1 MNHFSS
7 LKSLLEN
14 NFECY
19 FFESIDSTNS
29 YLASTKYSTK
39 PQICIIREQT
49 KGKAQHG
56 RNWVSQKD
64 GSIIFSMRK
73 SFNEGMNLNG
83 LSLIAGMAIIKSIEA
98 ECHLSGLKIKWP
110 NDIYYGDKK
119 LAGILMENTH
129 YKSNQLVLVGVGIN
143 YQLVDTNE
151 IDEPWVDLSRILNT
165 LPNFQQLTAK
175 IINNILFFLEDFQIN
190 GLSNLLSEWH
200 HYDMLKGVRI
210 KFRESNIELQGQID
224 GITHQGALKVL
235 TKDGVKELYSS
246 MHIEYI

>member
-1 MNHFSS
+1 MSHFSS

-29 YLASTKYSTK
+29 YLARTKYSAK
-39 PQICIIREQT
+39 PQICITREQT
-49 KGKAQHG
+49 KGKGQHG

-98 ECHLSGLKIKWP
+98 ECQLSGLKIKWP

-224 GITHQGALKVL
+224 GITNQGALKVV

>member
-1 MNHFSS
+1 MSHFSS
-7 LKSLLEN
+7 LKRLLEDD
-14 NFECY
+14 FECY

-39 PQICIIREQT
+39 PQICITREQT
-49 KGKAQHG
+49 KGKGQHG

-98 ECHLSGLKIKWP
+98 ECQLSGLKIKWP

-151 IDEPWVDLSRILNT
+151 IDEPWVDLSRILNK

>member
-1 MNHFSS
+1 MSHFSS
-7 LKSLLEN
+7 LKNLLEN

-29 YLASTKYSTK
+29 YLASTKYSAK
-39 PQICIIREQT
+39 PQICITREQT
-49 KGKAQHG
+49 KGKGQHG
-56 RNWVSQKD
+56 RNWASQKD

-98 ECHLSGLKIKWP
+98 ECQLSGLKIKWP

-151 IDEPWVDLSRILNT
+151 IDEPWVDLSRILNK

>member
-1 MNHFSS
+1 MSHFSS
-7 LKSLLEN
+7 LKSLLEDD
-14 NFECY
+14 FECY

-39 PQICIIREQT
+39 PQICITREQT
-49 KGKAQHG
+49 KGKGQHG

-98 ECHLSGLKIKWP
+98 ECQLSGLKIKWP

-246 MHIEYI
+246 IHIEYI

>member
-14 NFECY
+14 NFQCY

-39 PQICIIREQT
+39 PQICITREQT
-49 KGKAQHG
+49 QGKGQHG

-98 ECHLSGLKIKWP
+98 ECQLSGLKIKWP

-129 YKSNQLVLVGVGIN
+129 YKSNQLVLIGVGIN

>member
-1 MNHFSS
+1 MSHFSS
-7 LKSLLEN
+7 LKSLLED
-14 NFECY
+14 NFDCY
-19 FFESIDSTNS
+19 FFDSIDSTNS
-29 YLASTKYSTK
+29 YLARTKYSTK
-39 PQICIIREQT
+39 PQICITREQT
-49 KGKAQHG
+49 KGKGQHG

-98 ECHLSGLKIKWP
+98 ECQLSGLKIKWP

>member
-1 MNHFSS
+1 MSHFSS
-7 LKSLLEN
+7 LKNLLEN

-29 YLASTKYSTK
+29 YLASTKYSIK
-39 PQICIIREQT
+39 PQICISREQT
-49 KGKAQHG
+49 KGKGQHG

-98 ECHLSGLKIKWP
+98 ECQLSGLKIKWP

-151 IDEPWVDLSRILNT
+151 IDEPWVDLSRILNK

>member
-1 MNHFSS
+1 MSHFSS
-7 LKSLLEN
+7 LKNLLEN

-39 PQICIIREQT
+39 PQICITREQT
-49 KGKAQHG
+49 KGKGQHG

-64 GSIIFSMRK
+64 RSIIFSMRK

-98 ECHLSGLKIKWP
+98 ECQLSGLKIKWP

-151 IDEPWVDLSRILNT
+151 IDALWVDLSRILNK

>member
-14 NFECY
+14 NFQCY

-39 PQICIIREQT
+39 PQICITREQT
-49 KGKAQHG
+49 KGKGQHG

-98 ECHLSGLKIKWP
+98 ECQLSGLKIKWP

-175 IINNILFFLEDFQIN
+175 IITNILFFLEDFQIN

>member
-1 MNHFSS
+1 MSHFSS
-7 LKSLLEN
+7 LKSLLEDD
-14 NFECY
+14 FECY

-39 PQICIIREQT
+39 PQICITREQT
-49 KGKAQHG
+49 KGKGQHG

-73 SFNEGMNLNG
+73 SFNEGMNPNG

-98 ECHLSGLKIKWP
+98 ECQLSGLKIKWP

-129 YKSNQLVLVGVGIN
+129 YKSNQLVLIGVGIN

-151 IDEPWVDLSRILNT
+151 IDEPWVDLSRILNK
-165 LPNFQQLTAK
+165 LPNFQQLTASV
-175 IINNILFFLEDFQIN
+175 INNTLICLEDFQIN

>member
-1 MNHFSS
+1 MSHFSS

-29 YLASTKYSTK
+29 FLASTKYSTK
-39 PQICIIREQT
+39 PQICITREQT
-49 KGKAQHG
+49 KGKGQHG

-73 SFNEGMNLNG
+73 SFHEGMNLNG

-98 ECHLSGLKIKWP
+98 ECQLSGLKIKWP

-129 YKSNQLVLVGVGIN
+129 YKSKQLVLIGVGIN

-151 IDEPWVDLSRILNT
+151 IDALWVDLSRILNK
-165 LPNFQQLTAK
+165 LPNFQQLIANV
-175 IINNILFFLEDFQIN
+175 INNILIFLEDFQIN
-190 GLSNLLSEWH
+190 GLSSLLSEWD
-200 HYDMLKGVRI
+200 HYDMLKGARI

-224 GITHQGALKVL
+224 GITNQGALKVV
-235 TKDGVKELYSS
+235 TKDGIKELYSS

>member
-1 MNHFSS
+1 MSHFSS

-29 YLASTKYSTK
+29 YLSSTKYSTK
-39 PQICIIREQT
+39 PQICITREQT
-49 KGKAQHG
+49 KGKGQHG

-98 ECHLSGLKIKWP
+98 ECQLSGLKIKWP

-151 IDEPWVDLSRILNT
+151 IDEPWADLSRILNK

>member
-14 NFECY
+14 NFQCY

-39 PQICIIREQT
+39 PQICITREQT
-49 KGKAQHG
+49 KGKGQHG

-98 ECHLSGLKIKWP
+98 ECQLSGLKIKWP

-151 IDEPWVDLSRILNT
+151 IDEPWVDLSRILNK

-235 TKDGVKELYSS
+235 TKDGVKKLYSS

>member
-1 MNHFSS
+1 MSHFSS
-7 LKSLLEN
+7 LKNLLEN

-39 PQICIIREQT
+39 PQICITREQT
-49 KGKAQHG
+49 KGKGQHG

-73 SFNEGMNLNG
+73 SFNEGTNLNG

-98 ECHLSGLKIKWP
+98 ECQLSGLKIKWP

-151 IDEPWVDLSRILNT
+151 IDEPWVDLSRILNK

-190 GLSNLLSEWH
+190 GLSNLMSEWH

-210 KFRESNIELQGQID
+210 KFRESNIQLQGQID

-246 MHIEYI
+246 IHIEYI

>member
-1 MNHFSS
+1 MSHFSS

-19 FFESIDSTNS
+19 FSESIDSTNS

-39 PQICIIREQT
+39 PQICITREQT
-49 KGKAQHG
+49 QGKGQHG

-98 ECHLSGLKIKWP
+98 ECQLSGLKIKWP

-151 IDEPWVDLSRILNT
+151 IDALWVDLSRILNK

-190 GLSNLLSEWH
+190 GLSSLLSEWD

>member
-1 MNHFSS
+1 MSHFSS

-14 NFECY
+14 NFQCY

-39 PQICIIREQT
+39 PQICITREQT
-49 KGKAQHG
+49 KGKGQHG

-98 ECHLSGLKIKWP
+98 ECQLSGLKIKWP

>member
-1 MNHFSS
+1 MSHFSS

-39 PQICIIREQT
+39 PQICITREQT
-49 KGKAQHG
+49 KGKGQHG

-98 ECHLSGLKIKWP
+98 ECQLSGLKIKWP

>member
-1 MNHFSS
+1 MSHFSS
-7 LKSLLEN
+7 LKSLLED
-14 NFECY
+14 NFDCY
-19 FFESIDSTNS
+19 FFDSIDSTNS
-29 YLASTKYSTK
+29 YLARTKYSTK
-39 PQICIIREQT
+39 PQICITREQT
-49 KGKAQHG
+49 KGKGQHG

-98 ECHLSGLKIKWP
+98 ECQLSGLKIKWP

-151 IDEPWVDLSRILNT
+151 IDEPWVDLSRILNK

>member
-14 NFECY
+14 NFQCY

-29 YLASTKYSTK
+29 YLSSTKYSTK
-39 PQICIIREQT
+39 PQICITREQT
-49 KGKAQHG
+49 KGKGQHG

-73 SFNEGMNLNG
+73 SFNEGTNLNG

-98 ECHLSGLKIKWP
+98 ECQLSGLKIKWP

-190 GLSNLLSEWH
+190 GLSNLMSEWH

>member
-1 MNHFSS
+1 MSHFSS

-29 YLASTKYSTK
+29 FLASTKYSTK
-39 PQICIIREQT
+39 PQICITREQT
-49 KGKAQHG
+49 KGKGQHG

-73 SFNEGMNLNG
+73 SFHEGMNLNG

-98 ECHLSGLKIKWP
+98 ECQLSGLKIKWP

-129 YKSNQLVLVGVGIN
+129 YKSKQLVLIGVGIN

-151 IDEPWVDLSRILNT
+151 IDALWVDLSRILNK
-165 LPNFQQLTAK
+165 LPNFQQLTANV
-175 IINNILFFLEDFQIN
+175 INNILIFLEDFQIN
-190 GLSNLLSEWH
+190 GLSSLLSEWD
-200 HYDMLKGVRI
+200 HYDMLKGARI

-224 GITHQGALKVL
+224 GITNQGALKVV
-235 TKDGVKELYSS
+235 TKDGIKELYSS

>member
-1 MNHFSS
+1 MSHFSS
-7 LKSLLEN
+7 LKNLLEN

-39 PQICIIREQT
+39 PQICVTREQT
-49 KGKAQHG
+49 KGKGQHG

-98 ECHLSGLKIKWP
+98 ECQLSGLKIKWP

-151 IDEPWVDLSRILNT
+151 IDEPWVDLSRILNK

>member
-1 MNHFSS
+1 MSHFSS
-7 LKSLLEN
+7 LKNLLEN

-39 PQICIIREQT
+39 PQICITREQT
-49 KGKAQHG
+49 KGKGQHG

-98 ECHLSGLKIKWP
+98 ECQLSGLKIKWP

-129 YKSNQLVLVGVGIN
+129 YKSNQLLLVGVGIN

-151 IDEPWVDLSRILNT
+151 IDEPWVDLSRILNK

>member
-14 NFECY
+14 NFQCY

-29 YLASTKYSTK
+29 YLASTKYSTR
-39 PQICIIREQT
+39 PQICITREQT
-49 KGKAQHG
+49 KGKGQHG

-98 ECHLSGLKIKWP
+98 ECQLSGLKIKWP

-151 IDEPWVDLSRILNT
+151 IDEPWVDLSRILNK

>member
-14 NFECY
+14 NFQCY

-39 PQICIIREQT
+39 PQICITREQT
-49 KGKAQHG
+49 KGKGQHG

-98 ECHLSGLKIKWP
+98 ECQLSGLKIKWP

-246 MHIEYI
+246 IHIEYI

>member
-14 NFECY
+14 NFQCY

-39 PQICIIREQT
+39 PQICITREQT
-49 KGKAQHG
+49 KGKGQHG

-83 LSLIAGMAIIKSIEA
+83 LSLIAGMAIIKSIEE
-98 ECHLSGLKIKWP
+98 ECQLSGLKIKWP

-246 MHIEYI
+246 IHIEYI

>member
-14 NFECY
+14 NFQCY

-39 PQICIIREQT
+39 PQICITREQT
-49 KGKAQHG
+49 QGKGQHG

-98 ECHLSGLKIKWP
+98 ECQLSGLKIKWP

-175 IINNILFFLEDFQIN
+175 IINNIFFFLEDFQIN

-246 MHIEYI
+246 IHIEYI

>member
-1 MNHFSS
+1 MSHFSS

-29 YLASTKYSTK
+29 FLASTKYSTK
-39 PQICIIREQT
+39 PQICITREQT
-49 KGKAQHG
+49 KGKGQHG

-73 SFNEGMNLNG
+73 SFHEGMNLNG
-83 LSLIAGMAIIKSIEA
+83 LSLIAGMAIIKSIET
-98 ECHLSGLKIKWP
+98 ECQLSGLKIKWP

-129 YKSNQLVLVGVGIN
+129 YKSKQLVLIGVGIN

-151 IDEPWVDLSRILNT
+151 IDALWVDLSRILNK
-165 LPNFQQLTAK
+165 LPNFQQLTANV
-175 IINNILFFLEDFQIN
+175 INNILIFLEDFQIN
-190 GLSNLLSEWH
+190 GLSSLLSEWD

-224 GITHQGALKVL
+224 GITNQGALKVV
-235 TKDGVKELYSS
+235 TKDGIKELYSS

>member
-14 NFECY
+14 NFQCY

-39 PQICIIREQT
+39 PQICITREQT
-49 KGKAQHG
+49 KGKGQHG

-98 ECHLSGLKIKWP
+98 ECQLSGLKIKWP

-151 IDEPWVDLSRILNT
+151 IDEPWVDLSRILNK

-210 KFRESNIELQGQID
+210 KFRELNIELQGQID
-224 GITHQGALKVL
+224 GITDQGALKVL

>member
-1 MNHFSS
+1 M
-7 LKSLLEN
+7 
-14 NFECY
+14 
-19 FFESIDSTNS
+19 
-29 YLASTKYSTK
+29 
-39 PQICIIREQT
+39 PQICITREQT
-49 KGKAQHG
+49 KGKGQHG

-98 ECHLSGLKIKWP
+98 ECQLSGLKIKWP

-151 IDEPWVDLSRILNT
+151 IDEPWVDLSRILNK

>member
-1 MNHFSS
+1 MSHFSS

-29 YLASTKYSTK
+29 FLASTKYSTK
-39 PQICIIREQT
+39 PQICITREQT
-49 KGKAQHG
+49 KGKGQHG

-73 SFNEGMNLNG
+73 SFHEGMNLNG

-98 ECHLSGLKIKWP
+98 ECQLSGLKIKWP

-129 YKSNQLVLVGVGIN
+129 YKSNQLVLIGVGIN

-151 IDEPWVDLSRILNT
+151 IDALWVDLSRILNK
-165 LPNFQQLTAK
+165 LPNFQQLTANV
-175 IINNILFFLEDFQIN
+175 INNILIFLEDFQIN
-190 GLSNLLSEWH
+190 GLSSLLSEWD
-200 HYDMLKGVRI
+200 HYDMLKGARI

-224 GITHQGALKVL
+224 GITHQGALKVV

>member
-14 NFECY
+14 NFQCY

-39 PQICIIREQT
+39 PQICITREQT
-49 KGKAQHG
+49 KGKGQHG

-98 ECHLSGLKIKWP
+98 ECQLSGLKIKWP

-129 YKSNQLVLVGVGIN
+129 YKSNQLVLIGVGIN

-151 IDEPWVDLSRILNT
+151 IDEPWVDLSRILNK

-224 GITHQGALKVL
+224 GISHQGALKVL

>member
-1 MNHFSS
+1 MSHFSS
-7 LKSLLEN
+7 LKNLLEN

-39 PQICIIREQT
+39 PQICITREQT
-49 KGKAQHG
+49 KGKGQHG

-98 ECHLSGLKIKWP
+98 ECQLSGLKIKWP

-151 IDEPWVDLSRILNT
+151 IDALWVDLSRILNT

-175 IINNILFFLEDFQIN
+175 IITNILFFLEDFQIN
-190 GLSNLLSEWH
+190 GLSSLLSEWE

-224 GITHQGALKVL
+224 GITNQGALKVL

>member
-1 MNHFSS
+1 MSHFSP
-7 LKSLLEN
+7 LKSLLEDD
-14 NFECY
+14 FECY
-19 FFESIDSTNS
+19 FFDSIDSTNS

-39 PQICIIREQT
+39 PQICITREQT
-49 KGKAQHG
+49 KGKGQHG

-98 ECHLSGLKIKWP
+98 ECKLSGLKIKWP

-151 IDEPWVDLSRILNT
+151 IDEPWVDLSRILNK

-175 IINNILFFLEDFQIN
+175 IITNILFFLEDFQIN
-190 GLSNLLSEWH
+190 GLSILLSEWD

-224 GITHQGALKVL
+224 GITNQGALKVV

>member
-1 MNHFSS
+1 MSHFSS
-7 LKSLLEN
+7 LKSLLEDD
-14 NFECY
+14 FECY

-39 PQICIIREQT
+39 PQICITREQT
-49 KGKAQHG
+49 KGKGQHG

-98 ECHLSGLKIKWP
+98 ECQLSGLKIKWP

>member
-1 MNHFSS
+1 MSHFSS

-29 YLASTKYSTK
+29 FLASTKYSTK
-39 PQICIIREQT
+39 PQICITREQT
-49 KGKAQHG
+49 KGKGQHG

-73 SFNEGMNLNG
+73 SFHEGMNLNG
-83 LSLIAGMAIIKSIEA
+83 LSLIAGMAIIKSIET
-98 ECHLSGLKIKWP
+98 ECQLSGLKIKWP

-129 YKSNQLVLVGVGIN
+129 YKSKQLVLIGVGIN

-151 IDEPWVDLSRILNT
+151 IDALWVDLSRILNK
-165 LPNFQQLTAK
+165 LPNFQQLTANV
-175 IINNILFFLEDFQIN
+175 INNILIFLEDFQIN
-190 GLSNLLSEWH
+190 GLSSLLSEWD
-200 HYDMLKGVRI
+200 HYDMLKGARI

-224 GITHQGALKVL
+224 GITNQGALKVV
-235 TKDGVKELYSS
+235 TKDGIKELYSS

>member
-14 NFECY
+14 NFQCY

-39 PQICIIREQT
+39 PQICITREQT
-49 KGKAQHG
+49 KGKGQHG

-98 ECHLSGLKIKWP
+98 ECQLSGLKIKWP

-224 GITHQGALKVL
+224 GITHQGALKVV